1 MNNCKKAINQMN
13 YDLIQNEERNKDIL
27 NEKNLIKKENFALKN
42 KITDITQENNDKN
55 INFEKKMRK

>member
-27 NEKNLIKKENFALKN
+27 NEKNLVKKENFALKN
-42 KITDITQENNDKN
+42 KINCIKIIRVPRENH
-55 INFEKKMRK
+55 IS

>member
-1 MNNCKKAINQMN
+1 MN

-55 INFEKKMRK
+55 INFEKKMRN